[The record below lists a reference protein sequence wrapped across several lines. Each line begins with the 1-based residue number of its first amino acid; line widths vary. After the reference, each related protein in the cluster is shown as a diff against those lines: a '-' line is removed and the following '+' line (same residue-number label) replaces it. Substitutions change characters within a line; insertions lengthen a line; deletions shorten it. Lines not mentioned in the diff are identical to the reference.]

1 MELMQERK
9 VEIEDGGEK
18 LAHYFKELRSD
29 EWLAWQQKIAAIE
42 DADEGQ
48 RQRKIILLAY
58 DERIVR
64 VEGYTYQGQ
73 DLMAARPEDWRDFIP
88 GAHKYLA
95 WIELVMGNDLKKKSE
110 TKSES

>member
-42 DADEGQ
+42 DSDEQQ
-48 RQRKIILLAY
+48 RQLKLVLLAY
-58 DERIVR
+58 DNKCVR
-64 VEGYTYQGQ
+64 VGGYTCDGQ
-73 DLMAARPEDWRDFIP
+73 NLMAAQPDAWRDFIP